1 MVTNSTY
8 DGIMYDTG
16 MLIDALGQV
25 AEHVLLDE
33 AWIPYAAFHPLYAGH
48 FGMAAERHRAQS
60 APTVITTMSTHKMLA
75 ALSQASMI
83 HIRHGRTPL
92 PRPQFNEAFML
103 HTSTSPQYGIFASL
117 DVATKMMEG
126 AAGRTLVDDA
136 LAEAISFRQ
145 EMADVAARMT
155 SSGAWWFSVFQPPLS
170 AGDAGSNATRG
181 GTDRALEQDTWLLA
195 TDRSWHGFP
204 RLLPGEAMLD
214 PVKVTMVTPGIG
226 TDGRPDRWGIP
237 ASLVSSYLR
246 SRGVV
251 VEKTGYYSILVL
263 FSIAVTRGKSGT
275 LLAELFDFH
284 RAYEANTLVA
294 AALPGLA
301 AVYPERYADIG
312 LRDLAAEMHEFLSGY
327 DTAHM
332 QEALTEH
339 LPTQV
344 VTPAE
349 AFAALVNGQ
358 TEQVPLGE
366 LEGRTCAVTCL
377 LYPPGI
383 PVVVPGERFDSRTRP
398 VVDYLQLV
406 ERWEAQFPG
415 FENEV
420 QGVVKDRSAGAPAR
434 FTVSCLLPR
443 AASDLP

>member
-1 MVTNSTY
+1 
-8 DGIMYDTG
+8 
-16 MLIDALGQV
+16 
-25 AEHVLLDE
+25 
-33 AWIPYAAFHPLYAGH
+33 
-48 FGMAAERHRAQS
+48 
-60 APTVITTMSTHKMLA
+60 
-75 ALSQASMI
+75 
-83 HIRHGRTPL
+83 
-92 PRPQFNEAFML
+92 
-103 HTSTSPQYGIFASL
+103 
-117 DVATKMMEG
+117 MMEG

-155 SSGAWWFSVFQPPLS
+155 STGAWWFSVFQPPLS

-398 VVDYLQLV
+398 VVDYLQLF